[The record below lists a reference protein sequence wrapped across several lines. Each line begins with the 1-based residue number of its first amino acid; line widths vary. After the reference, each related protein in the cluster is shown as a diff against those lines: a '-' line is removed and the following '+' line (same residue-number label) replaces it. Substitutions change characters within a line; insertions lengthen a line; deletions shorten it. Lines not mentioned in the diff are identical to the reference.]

1 MRRNDEYKQN
11 ESQDTFERDETQ
23 LNQQDSEPTPTLALG
38 IFGQKKK
45 KSANMNM
52 VAPYNPD
59 KLDIDDLDNGNKNL
73 KATKLSAQLGSR
85 YKFDNNNFDE
95 DDDQIC
101 NDYSRDDY
109 NLDANLEED
118 IGIGGLN
125 EDVDDD
131 DDDRLDNILFDQEDL
146 FGKKN
151 ERKALKQN
159 RSKMMLDELEGGAG
173 GHHETENSFR

>member
-1 MRRNDEYKQN
+1 
-11 ESQDTFERDETQ
+11 
-23 LNQQDSEPTPTLALG
+23 
-38 IFGQKKK
+38 
-45 KSANMNM
+45 
-52 VAPYNPD
+52 
-59 KLDIDDLDNGNKNL
+59 
-73 KATKLSAQLGSR
+73 
-85 YKFDNNNFDE
+85 
-95 DDDQIC
+95 
-101 NDYSRDDY
+101 
-109 NLDANLEED
+109 LDANLEED